1 VAPVVATAESA
12 VIHDAV
18 AVVVAA
24 VIDSSANIAEAA
36 AAMNAV
42 MAAAVRWNK
51 SLSLERLIF
60 QRLKVTVVQR
70 L

>member
-1 VAPVVATAESA
+1 MAPVVATAESA

>member
-1 VAPVVATAESA
+1 MAPVVATAQSA

-24 VIDSSANIAEAA
+24 VADSSVNLTVAA
-36 AAMNAV
+36 AAVNAV
-42 MAAAVRWNK
+42 MEAAVRWNK

-60 QRLKVTVVQR
+60 QRL
-70 L
+70 